1 MWAVMAKCDGC
12 MEWQGLMKNKVVMH
26 SNCVT
31 SCMVGNGVHTT
42 DGFADLCFRSQWRD
56 INGL

>member
-1 MWAVMAKCDGC
+1 MAKCDGW
-12 MEWQGLMKNKVVMH
+12 MEWKGLMKNKVVMH